1 MSDSNSGE
9 AVLFLSAAPDAAGHG
24 VANYVA
30 GRNAG
35 PIVEA
40 NDDTLSASAVASQAP
55 IIVRSGCDFTAG
67 DNDFWLMEAADT
79 LSRASSVPIRS
90 DVDAWRIALHE
101 AGHCVN
107 GKVLGQDVAGCT
119 IVPGDG
125 YGGLTWGPLFD
136 RSMLSTDNE
145 VPDLCE
151 KIAVL
156 MPGPGES
163 RINVAEIFAHCHVR
177 VVDLMSGTAA
187 EMLLH
192 PQCPPWTAHSDV
204 RHARATASLICTSES
219 AIDHYLSFGLAEAK
233 ALIEQHRAAVLAIA
247 EALMIERTLNAEQ
260 IDAIIAAAPER
271 ARRAAWIGVQKNAA
285 SFVARLEN

>member
-1 MSDSNSGE
+1 MMSKLSFGEGHLEIPAGCAGENAAAGIRASSGSS
-9 AVLFLSAAPDAAGHG
+9 LTIPNPDAA
-24 VANYVA
+24 V
-30 GRNAG
+30 
-35 PIVEA
+35 
-40 NDDTLSASAVASQAP
+40 
-55 IIVRSGCDFTAG
+55 
-67 DNDFWLMEAADT
+67 
-79 LSRASSVPIRS
+79 SSVPHASDAIGTVSSDGAGRS
-90 DVDAWRIALHE
+90 ELDDWRTALHE

-107 GKVLGQDVAGCT
+107 GKILGQDVAGCT

-125 YGGLTWGPLFD
+125 FGGLTWGPAFD
-136 RSMLSTDNE
+136 RSMLSNDND

-163 RINVAEIFAHCHVR
+163 RINAAEIFAHCHVR

-247 EALMIERTLNAEQ
+247 DALMIERTLNAEQ
-260 IDAIIAAAPER
+260 IDTIIAAAPER
-271 ARRAAWIGVQKNAA
+271 ARRADWARVIENAA
-285 SFVARLEN
+285 NFTAENGMRI